1 MDELTRKH
9 IRNLHLT
16 DDADARYESYK
27 YVLSLTQEPVA
38 WSYEI
43 WDEMLELL
51 KTAIPQRSYVIWTQ
65 MP

>member
-9 IRNLHLT
+9 IRNLHAT
-16 DDADARYESYK
+16 NDADARYESYK

-43 WDEMLELL
+43 WDEMLELI
-51 KTAIPQRSYVIWTQ
+51 KK
-65 MP
+65 